1 MLDNA
6 HGGNGVIQHK
16 TDLEY
21 SSENVL
27 KCPMLYRWENFPK
40 NSSLEKSSSFPGSE
54 KLFENADFSKG

>member
-6 HGGNGVIQHK
+6 HRGNGVIQHK

-27 KCPMLYRWENFPK
+27 KCPLLCRWENFPK
-40 NSSLEKSSSFPGSE
+40 IPPFGSE
-54 KLFENADFSKG
+54 KLFENADFSKGLEIIP